1 MKDFQI
7 IILHIKILMNH
18 IFGAIVTNYDLIKDK
33 NYGRYMSEVSNTD
46 QTSTPQITRP
56 STGLVNRIII
66 PNEKNVTI
74 PLFD

>member
-7 IILHIKILMNH
+7 IILHIKILINH
-18 IFGAIVTNYDLIKDK
+18 IFGTIVTNYDLIKDK

-56 STGLVNRIII
+56 STGLVNRIFI

>member
-1 MKDFQI
+1 
-7 IILHIKILMNH
+7 
-18 IFGAIVTNYDLIKDK
+18 
-33 NYGRYMSEVSNTD
+33 MSEVSNTD

>member
-18 IFGAIVTNYDLIKDK
+18 IFGTIVTNYDLIKDK